1 MLYGTFATFGGR
13 KRVRAAV
20 TASLYLRWRR
30 GPNGRLLA
38 EVGELRLEAY
48 RYAKQARAAGFA
60 VLRRQYGR
68 GSPFA
73 LIASGSAVSLFAA
86 MRAAEQASA
95 RFL

>member
-1 MLYGTFATFGGR
+1 VTGTPH
-13 KRVRAAV
+13 
-20 TASLYLRWRR
+20 LRWRR

-38 EVGELRLEAY
+38 EVGELRLEVY
-48 RYAKQARAAGFA
+48 RCAEHARVAGFA

-73 LIASGSAVSLFAA
+73 LINSGSAASLFSA